1 MKNSPLTIG
10 IILIAVGLIGIVFSQ
25 FSVLWMWALVIVGI
39 VVIIW
44 TGLSKKSNKDETKK

>member
-10 IILIAVGLIGIVFSQ
+10 IVLVAVGLIGIVFNQ
-25 FSVLWMWALVIVGI
+25 FSVLWMWALVIAGV

-44 TGLSKKSNKDETKK
+44 TGLSKKSDKDVTKK